1 MDFTRRGDF
10 TWRVLT
16 VWKVVK
22 WYFCKNKRQ
31 ILLIGNVILHNTN
44 PKPELIPE
52 LTRTNGF
59 VEVLILGKGNFGM
72 GNDYRW
78 IETES

>member
-1 MDFTRRGDF
+1 M
-10 TWRVLT
+10 
-16 VWKVVK
+16 
-22 WYFCKNKRQ
+22 
-31 ILLIGNVILHNTN
+31 HNTN
-44 PKPELIPE
+44 PKPE

-78 IETES
+78 IETESSSLWSGWRDEGQTPSPNPFRKILIVIS

>member
-1 MDFTRRGDF
+1 M
-10 TWRVLT
+10 
-16 VWKVVK
+16 
-22 WYFCKNKRQ
+22 
-31 ILLIGNVILHNTN
+31 N

-52 LTRTNGF
+52 LTRSNGF

-78 IETES
+78 WIETVSSSLWSGWRDSNPYSTTNPLKLNNLI

>member
-1 MDFTRRGDF
+1 
-10 TWRVLT
+10 
-16 VWKVVK
+16 
-22 WYFCKNKRQ
+22 
-31 ILLIGNVILHNTN
+31 LHNTN

-78 IETES
+78 IETESSSL